1 MHMILEVEILFVQRI
16 SIFFVLVPC
25 EVDLCPF
32 VRLHEADR
40 AISHLNTGQ
49 IDGNV
54 IRVEALEGLC

>member
-1 MHMILEVEILFVQRI
+1 MQQI
-16 SIFFVLVPC
+16 SIFYILALDK
-25 EVDLCPF
+25 VDLCPF

>member
-1 MHMILEVEILFVQRI
+1 MCNRSQSFISWYYVKLIFVLFV
-16 SIFFVLVPC
+16 S
-25 EVDLCPF
+25 